1 MSRTPPLHPFA
12 VIDKSGKVALY
23 YAADRGSTYG
33 IFVSTSTDGIN
44 FSNEKFVMPNGGD
57 PDIIRLS
64 DGKALMYYGDNV
76 GADGMGVRVAKAIG
90 KIVP

>member
-1 MSRTPPLHPFA
+1 
-12 VIDKSGKVALY
+12 
-23 YAADRGSTYG
+23 
-33 IFVSTSTDGIN
+33 
-44 FSNEKFVMPNGGD
+44 MPNGGD

-64 DGKALMYYGDNV
+64 NGKALMYYGDNV